1 MKYDPKNLLAE
12 YMDPEDLERLVDY
25 PSFAALWEARSAE
38 YADLTAVEDNGE
50 KYAFA
55 RLEADAAGLRTR
67 LKEAGVNKG
76 DRVGVFAP
84 NSYGFVKAFIAAV
97 TLGATAAVL
106 PPHLDAPSVFGC
118 TMKFGLK
125 AIIAAPELIDN
136 CTLAAERAKVC
147 VISAEDGADT
157 PTPVAEVKPEDGCV
171 IMFTGGTTGKSKGAL
186 LSNRAVMQGILN
198 SSYGC
203 KNVFHMRYLLVLPLS
218 HVFGL
223 IRNLLASLNTG
234 STIFICRNNQD
245 MFRDIAYFKP
255 TILVIVPALA
265 EMALALSKKF
275 RRNMLGD
282 SLKYIICGAAS
293 VPPYLI
299 KEYAALGIDL
309 YPGYGLTESSNLVS
323 GNVSPLEK
331 PDSVGLPYP
340 NQELKIVD
348 GELLIR
354 GDNMMDGYIGEDEAG
369 VWEDGWFK
377 TGDLARIDEDGFIYI
392 TGRKKEIIVLPT
404 GENISPAELEAKFN
418 ECSLVADSQVF
429 EDKNEAGRHFLALE
443 VVPRAAEMAKFPADD
458 APAILMSELNLIN
471 SKLPPFQRVSRIEI
485 RDRDFERTKSLKIV
499 RYKKCE

>member
-1 MKYDPKNLLAE
+1 
-12 YMDPEDLERLVDY
+12 MDR
-25 PSFAALWEARSAE
+25 
-38 YADLTAVEDNGE
+38 AD
-50 KYAFA
+50 
-55 RLEADAAGLRTR
+55 
-67 LKEAGVNKG
+67 
-76 DRVGVFAP
+76 
-84 NSYGFVKAFIAAV
+84 
-97 TLGATAAVL
+97 
-106 PPHLDAPSVFGC
+106 
-118 TMKFGLK
+118 
-125 AIIAAPELIDN
+125 
-136 CTLAAERAKVC
+136 
-147 VISAEDGADT
+147 
-157 PTPVAEVKPEDGCV
+157 
-171 IMFTGGTTGKSKGAL
+171 
-186 LSNRAVMQGILN
+186 
-198 SSYGC
+198 
-203 KNVFHMRYLLVLPLS
+203 LPLS

-443 VVPRAAEMAKFPADD
+443 VVPRAAEMAKLPADD
-458 APAILMSELNLIN
+458 APAILMSELNAIN
-471 SKLPPFQRVSRIEI
+471 SKLPAFQRVSRIEI